1 MHLNCLGRLI
11 DLSTPRVMGILNL
24 TPDSFYDGGRYTD
37 ESAVLRQVEKML
49 QEGAD
54 FIDLG
59 AYSTRPKAAFV
70 DEEEEAK
77 RLLPVIALLLK
88 NFPDILLSVDTFR
101 HRIAQNAMETGV
113 AMVNDISG
121 GRFDQQMFET
131 VAKLKVP
138 YIAMHLQGT
147 PQTMHE
153 AYDYTQIDIDIVEG
167 FSSTIQ
173 KLKSLGA
180 NDIII
185 DPGFGFSKN
194 ISQNFELLN
203 RLDQFKI
210 LDAPILV
217 GISRKSMIWKTLQT
231 TPEAALNGTTAL
243 HSIALLK
250 GAHILRVHDVKEA
263 KECIALVGAMNG
275 KSF

>member
-1 MHLNCLGRLI
+1 
-11 DLSTPRVMGILNL
+11 MGILNL
-24 TPDSFYDGGRYTD
+24 TPDSFFDGGRYTD

-59 AYSTRPKAAFV
+59 AYSTRPKADFV
-70 DEEEEAK
+70 EEGEEAK
-77 RLLPVIALLLK
+77 RLLPIISLLLK
-88 NFPDILLSVDTFR
+88 NFPEILLSVDTFR
-101 HRIAQNAMETGV
+101 HGIAQKAVEAGV
-113 AMVNDISG
+113 AIINDISG
-121 GRFDQQMFET
+121 GRFDRQMFET

-147 PQTMHE
+147 PHTMHE
-153 AYDYTQIDIDIVEG
+153 AYDYAQIDIDIVED

-173 KLKSLGA
+173 KLKLLGA

-194 ISQNFELLN
+194 ISQNFELLY

-210 LDAPILV
+210 LDTPILV

-231 TPEAALNGTTAL
+231 TPEAALNGTTVL
-243 HSIALLK
+243 HCIALLK

-263 KECIALVGAMNG
+263 KECIALVGAVNG
-275 KSF
+275 KSL